1 MLTHRRFRF
10 LTRLKTQAMTEQS
23 DREIFARGT
32 KSVRPRVAESGEL
45 CSACSNSIEAG
56 EVEYEVTVQTDLR
69 SSVLR
74 FHTRCYAIWSG
85 EVVD

>member
-1 MLTHRRFRF
+1 
-10 LTRLKTQAMTEQS
+10 
-23 DREIFARGT
+23 
-32 KSVRPRVAESGEL
+32 VAESGEL